1 MRFKPP
7 QKYVRGFTLIELML
21 VVVIIGILSSIAYP
35 SYMEYVRRSKRAD
48 ASAQL
53 MAAANYMHRFYS
65 ANDSYATDKGGV
77 DISLPSSL
85 TTVPADATSKVY
97 YNIEITD
104 KSATGFTLTAEPA
117 GSMDGDAC
125 GSYKLNAAG
134 QLTSTSGAHDKCVR

>member
-65 ANDSYATDKGGV
+65 ANDSYATDKSGADV
-77 DISLPSSL
+77 VLPTSF

-97 YNIEITD
+97 YNIKID
-104 KSATGFTLTAEPA
+104 DSSATDFTLLAVPT
-117 GSMDGDAC
+117 GSMASDAC
-125 GSYKLNAAG
+125 GTYALNAAG
-134 QLTSTSGAHDKCVR
+134 QLTSDSGSHDKCVR

>member
-1 MRFKPP
+1 
-7 QKYVRGFTLIELML
+7 ML

-65 ANDSYATDKGGV
+65 ANDSYAKDKSGA
-77 DISLPSSL
+77 DIVLPTSF
-85 TTVPADATSKVY
+85 TTVPAGATSKVY
-97 YNIEITD
+97 YNVEITTASTTD
-104 KSATGFTLTAEPA
+104 FTLTAEPA
-117 GSMDGDAC
+117 GSMGGDAC

-134 QLTSTSGAHDKCVR
+134 QLTSTSGSHDKCVR